1 MVTNDHLHSELTKV
15 TTNIKKGERMKT
27 ISLKSVLIT
36 MIVIATSGVLNAQE
50 DADGCRDY
58 PLFSRMPN
66 YYLFN
71 CEEVE
76 FGSMKFPVGAPNP
89 NNENLIKS
97 EIIEG
102 KIMVFSFLLK
112 DDKKPASGLQI
123 MRNFQNAA
131 NINGGAI
138 KGEYQGWC
146 KAMYEYSGSDINE
159 GTIPFGNG
167 CTNWSL
173 TIKFAKD
180 NKEVWVYVQ
189 MSGDGE
195 GYDMLIAEKEA
206 MKQDIQ
212 ANEMYD
218 KINSG
223 DVLTLYINFELGKS
237 VIKSES
243 KNIIE
248 ELYKMLSSN
257 PTLKIIIEGHTDN
270 VGNSASNKSL
280 SEQRAT
286 SVQNSL
292 VNKGISVD
300 QIKTLGFGQDKPVA
314 DNSTEDGKAKN
325 RRVEIK
331 KQ

>member
-1 MVTNDHLHSELTKV
+1 
-15 TTNIKKGERMKT
+15 MKT
-27 ISLKSVLIT
+27 IFLKSILLTMLLIGT
-36 MIVIATSGVLNAQE
+36 GEVLNAQD
-50 DADGCRDY
+50 DADGCKDY
-58 PLFSRMPN
+58 HLFSRMPN
-66 YYLFN
+66 YYLYN

-76 FGSMKFPVGAPNP
+76 FGSMKFPVGIPDI

-97 EIIEG
+97 ETIEG
-102 KIMVFSFLLK
+102 KIMVFNFLLK
-112 DDKKPASGLQI
+112 DDKNPASGLQI
-123 MRNFQNAA
+123 MRNFQNAS
-131 NINGGAI
+131 NNSGGVI

-146 KAMYEYSGSDINE
+146 KGTYEFSGNDING
-159 GTIPFGNG
+159 GTIPFGNS

-173 TIKFAKD
+173 TIKFSKENKD
-180 NKEVWVYVQ
+180 IWVYVQ

-195 GYDMLIAEKEA
+195 GYDMVIAEKEV

-212 ANEMYD
+212 ANEMYE
-218 KINSG
+218 KVNSG
-223 DVLTLYINFELGKS
+223 DALTLYINFESGKS
-237 VIKSES
+237 AIKSES
-243 KNIIE
+243 QNIVE

-270 VGNSASNKSL
+270 VGSAASNKTL

-286 SVQNSL
+286 SVKNSL
-292 VNKGISVD
+292 VNKGISAD
-300 QIKTLGFGQDKPVA
+300 RIKTLGFGQDKPVA